1 MTFTFKQT
9 KCKKTSLRRPTSGHE
24 EVAKISF
31 TFPKQKTR
39 KTLQGLDILKG
50 KISEDTVIKII
61 QMKQK
66 KTDFTLVICETTA
79 SGLTYALIC

>member
-1 MTFTFKQT
+1 MIFTFKQT

-39 KTLQGLDILKG
+39 KTLQQKQ
-50 KISEDTVIKII
+50 KIFYGNFGGVIIKIFANI
-61 QMKQK
+61 EISLWGNK
-66 KTDFTLVICETTA
+66 
-79 SGLTYALIC
+79 